1 MRNIWRK
8 LDTSTTWCNCCLA
21 LDTHNCSHEP
31 ASEGLLRGTL
41 DQKKGEKRFHNGL
54 NPGVEGKCSPILHW
68 LYRLQPHVITVVL
81 FLNSSFELA
90 LLSDSSAGVP
100 HPSALLV
107 TGQLRRQD
115 DRVKTALCPEKA
127 QTSEMGQ
134 VLLTDH
140 IMQLHF
146 HMSLPA
152 LWGDAVCV
160 L

>member
-1 MRNIWRK
+1 M
-8 LDTSTTWCNCCLA
+8 
-21 LDTHNCSHEP
+21 
-31 ASEGLLRGTL
+31 
-41 DQKKGEKRFHNGL
+41 
-54 NPGVEGKCSPILHW
+54 EGKCSPIPHW